1 MQELVVVV
9 DPDFLQ
15 VSPPRCIY
23 ITKSVSHHKSNV
35 RRKIILILK
44 SMWKRK
50 GKGMENWLMNWSY
63 PIPFYIYYLL
73 RDYVDACAC
82 DLSCVKLCF
91 FFFFCLWLASVC
103 KVNWPVYFIFLLS
116 SPLSSQI
123 PSRVVYS
130 SCTWDGWSACTFGMQ
145 GGCTFLFPF
154 LFHINGE
161 GGRYL
166 LMLNVHCNKSVTS
179 FSWLHLYLT
188 CPLIKYRP
196 IGISRYI

>member
-91 FFFFCLWLASVC
+91 FFFFLSVTGLCLQGQLTSLF
-103 KVNWPVYFIFLLS
+103 YLS
-116 SPLSSQI
+116 SFFSPLFSDTK
-123 PSRVVYS
+123 
-130 SCTWDGWSACTFGMQ
+130 SCGVQLLYLGRMICMHIWNARGMY
-145 GGCTFLFPF
+145 FSFSFPF
-154 LFHINGE
+154 PHQRRGGKVFINVE
-161 GGRYL
+161 CAL
-166 LMLNVHCNKSVTS
+166 Q
-179 FSWLHLYLT
+179 
-188 CPLIKYRP
+188 
-196 IGISRYI
+196 